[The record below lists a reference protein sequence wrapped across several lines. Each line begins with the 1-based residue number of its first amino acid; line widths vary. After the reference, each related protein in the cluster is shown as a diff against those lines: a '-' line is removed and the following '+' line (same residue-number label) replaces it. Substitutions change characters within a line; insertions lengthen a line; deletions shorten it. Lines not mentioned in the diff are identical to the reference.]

1 MPSLRFWTLYRAI
14 SQLEAQD
21 DLRAVSV
28 AFYGGN
34 PDRRGEA
41 ILDFTNDLRNQA
53 LRKGQAG
60 PGAYGIPTSALSGP
74 MVSEVEGSIIHER
87 LERAARQVE
96 EQQEAWKV
104 GSWPA
109 LQQVL
114 ARQQAENRAAP

>member
-1 MPSLRFWTLYRAI
+1 MPAIRFWALYRTI
-14 SQLEAQD
+14 PQLEAQD

-34 PDRRGEA
+34 PDGKGATLR
-41 ILDFTNDLRNQA
+41 DFTNDLRNHA
-53 LRKGQAG
+53 LRKVHTGS
-60 PGAYGIPTSALSGP
+60 GAYGMPTSALNGP
-74 MVSEVEGSIIHER
+74 MVSEVEASIIRDR
-87 LERAARQVE
+87 LDRGARQVK
-96 EQQEAWKV
+96 EQQDAWKA